1 MKKIFIFVAI
11 LLAMTVS
18 CKNQKGSTDADSDLI
33 TRDNRPVPDFSKG
46 VLTEEILWYFGR
58 VSAPEV
64 SPDGKTL
71 LYSVKYFDYTK
82 DKGNSELYTIPV
94 AGGEPTQI
102 TTTAANEAQAVW
114 RPDGK
119 KIAFLFPADGVMQI
133 FESNPDGSKRTQLTH
148 AESDINGFSYSPDG
162 KNLLYTRNVR
172 VDPTI
177 EDRYPDLPQANAK
190 IYDDL
195 MYRHWDVWA
204 DGTYAHLFIAP
215 VDKPDEAV
223 ELLKGERFHS
233 PVPPFGGMENA
244 VWSPDGTKI
253 AYCCKRESGKAFARS
268 TNTDIFIYDLATGT
282 TANLSEGNLGY
293 DMDPVWSPDGS
304 QIVWWSMETPGFESD
319 QRRMMVHNFKENST
333 KMAVGGPDTPL
344 NPENF
349 VWSPDGKK
357 IYFRSSYNGVMGI
370 FVWQAK
376 SNDEG
381 QDLMEVRGLTGDMA
395 DYNSLAW
402 ADGKLV
408 SVKTTYQMPAE
419 IFAIDPETGEETQL
433 TFTNKEYLDKI
444 DMGRSERRWV
454 KTTDGQEMLVW
465 VVLPPNFDSTK
476 TYTTLLFCQGGPQST
491 VSQFFSYRWN
501 FAIMGAHGYIVV
513 APNRRGAPGFGKEW
527 NDAVSLD
534 YGGQCMLDYF
544 SAIDDVAKE
553 PYVDSERLGAVGAS
567 FGGYSVYWLA
577 GNHQKR
583 FKAFIAHCGMFNF
596 ESWYGT
602 TDELFFANHEFG
614 GNYWT
619 MPAYEPNSHSF
630 PKHSSYEF
638 SPHRFVGNWDTPIL
652 VIHGGNDFRISYT
665 EGMQAFN
672 VAQMEGI
679 PSRFLFFPEET
690 HHVVKPQNSMLWQRE
705 FFRFLDEYLKPQV
718 QKAE

>member
-133 FESNPDGSKRTQLTH
+133 FESNPDGSRRTQLTH

-282 TANLSEGNLGY
+282 TTNLSEGNLGY

-304 QIVWWSMETPGFESD
+304 PIVWWSMKTPGFESD
-319 QRRMMVHNFKENST
+319 QRRMMVHTFKDDT
-333 KMAVGGPDTPL
+333 TTMLIGGADVPL

-357 IYFRSSYNGVMGI
+357 IFFRSSYNGVMEV
-370 FVWQAK
+370 FVWQTK
-376 SNDEG
+376 ENEEG
-381 QDLMEVRGLTGDMA
+381 QTITETRGLTGDMA

-419 IFAIDPETGEETQL
+419 IVAIDPETGDETQL
-433 TFTNKEYLDKI
+433 TFTNKEILDKI

-476 TYTTLLFCQGGPQST
+476 TYPTLLFCQGGPQST

-602 TDELFFANHEFG
+602 TDELFFADHEFG